1 MTDLDAR
8 SCGQFG
14 SAPRL
19 TFSAWENK
27 CPNGCSFLLTGGVG
41 ANLTSKTADFDT
53 GISFQIGGVLITP
66 TVHFGRDVRLSNGV
80 TVGQELG
87 PSPPNPLPT
96 ENHWVRKFGIGLSY
110 TLPTP

>member
-1 MTDLDAR
+1 MRWGLIPSWSKD
-8 SCGQFG
+8 S
-14 SAPRL
+14 SA
-19 TFSAWENK
+19 A
-27 CPNGCSFLLTGGVG
+27 
-41 ANLTSKTADFDT
+41 ASKTADFDT

-96 ENHWVRKFGIGLSY
+96 ENH
-110 TLPTP
+110 